1 MNEEKV
7 FAKGKPALSW
17 KEEQLTSGLLS
28 CPGCGAAI
36 AMRMVLK
43 ILGPETVVV
52 IPACC
57 WTIIAGQF
65 PYFALKVPM
74 LHCAFETAASSASG
88 IARSLKIKNKSHIN
102 VLAWAGDGG
111 TFDIGIQ
118 ALSGAAERGENIIYA
133 CYDNEAYMN
142 TGIQRSSAT
151 PEGSWTTTT
160 PISGEDR
167 PKKDMMAIMMAHD
180 IPYAATI
187 SIAYPNDLKR
197 KVEKA
202 KSLNGKGLRYLHI
215 LCPCPTGWRSEP
227 SKTVELARLAVQ
239 TGIFP
244 LYEFE
249 NVDGKKTFE
258 INQCG
263 SLAIEKYLTLQG
275 RFAHLKEKDIEKI
288 QKEVERKKD
297 HLFKLEKLYNN

>member
-1 MNEEKV
+1 MIGREEIK
-7 FAKGKPALSW
+7 SI
-17 KEEQLTSGLLS
+17 KEEQMTSGS
-28 CPGCGAAI
+28 VCCQGCGAAI

-43 ILGPETVVV
+43 SLGSDTIVV

-57 WTIIAGQF
+57 WTILSGANPFTVFKI
-65 PYFALKVPM
+65 PM
-74 LHCAFETAASSASG
+74 LHCAFETAAVTAGG
-88 IARSLKIKNKSHIN
+88 ISRALKIQGKSRIN

-151 PEGSWTTTT
+151 PQGAWTTTT
-160 PISGEDR
+160 PILGEDR
-167 PKKDMMAIMMAHD
+167 PKKDVVAIMMAHD
-180 IPYAATI
+180 VPYAATI
-187 SIAYPNDLKR
+187 SIAYPDDLKR

-249 NVDGKKTFE
+249 NVDGKKILE
-258 INQCG
+258 VNQCG
-263 SLAIEKYLTLQG
+263 TLAVEKYLSLQG
-275 RFAHLKEKDIEKI
+275 RFVHLKKEDIEKI
-288 QKEVERKKD
+288 QKEAERKKD